1 MKARKLLGLIFIV
14 PPVYAAPS
22 LNAFNVDL
30 SASTLQTDNAN
41 KYGEQVSTRS
51 NVSEQ
56 QNLYEVGVRAKYSS
70 DLVLLSGGYVLSD
83 QQYTKDSQPS
93 YTSLVGS
100 LQLDLGNNYQPLH
113 LNVTHNNESLLNAP
127 DAIDISTNR
136 EERSTLSV
144 MPSVRWRPSEADSV
158 EASVR
163 FMDVVYDKQEDKDS
177 TQMAAQLAWLRD
189 INKISSVKLALISS
203 EVSFEVSPLFDYK
216 LESAVASF
224 STKLRHLHYSV
235 SAGANRVIQE
245 SKNSEFTRPN
255 YQLSVN
261 YKNAFNEF
269 GLDLSR
275 RVSDSSSGN
284 GAMFGGTPT
293 TTSENGIDIIDIQD
307 ASLHWSTDWVCERC
321 TLGFSAG
328 RSKEN
333 YQSLDEDAIVDTLG
347 ANASY
352 RIGRNGALSMSYRS
366 NERSFDLSS
375 SRQSYSDENY
385 EVAYSHRFINK
396 LSANAF
402 IRQYIRDSVSSLAT
416 YDENIVGVK
425 LTYSF

>member
-1 MKARKLLGLIFIV
+1 MKVRKLFSLIFIV
-14 PPVYAAPS
+14 PPVYAAPG

-30 SASTLQTDNAN
+30 SASTLRTDNAN
-41 KYGEQVSTRS
+41 KHGEQISSS
-51 NVSEQ
+51 NLAEQ
-56 QNLYEVGVRAKYSS
+56 QNLYEVGVRGKYSS
-70 DLVLLSGGYVLSD
+70 DLVMLAAGYVLSD
-83 QQYTKDSQPS
+83 QQYTEDSQPS

-100 LQLDLGNNYQPLH
+100 LQLDIGNNYQPLH
-113 LNVTHNNESLLNAP
+113 LNITHNNESLLNAP

-144 MPSVRWRPSEADSV
+144 MPSLRWHASEADTV

-163 FMDVVYDKQEDKDS
+163 FIDVAYDKQEKKDS
-177 TQMAAQLAWLRD
+177 SQVAGQLAWLRE
-189 INKISSVKLALISS
+189 INKISSLKLALISN
-203 EVSFEVSPLFDYK
+203 EVSFDISPLYDYK

-224 STKLRHLHYSV
+224 STKLRHLSYSA
-235 SAGANRVIQE
+235 SAGANRVVQK
-245 SKNSEFTRPN
+245 SKNLEFTRPN
-255 YQLSVN
+255 YQFSVN
-261 YKNAFNEF
+261 YENAFNEF

-293 TTSENGIDIIDIQD
+293 TTSESGIDIIDITET
-307 ASLHWSTDWVCERC
+307 SLHWSTDWICERC
-321 TLGFSAG
+321 TIGFSAG

-333 YQSLDEDAIVDTLG
+333 YQALDEDAIVDTLG

-352 RIGRNGALSMSYRS
+352 KLGRNGTLSMSYRS
-366 NERSFDLSS
+366 NERNFDLSS
-375 SRQSYSDENY
+375 ARKSFSDENY

-396 LSANAF
+396 LSMNTF
-402 IRQYIRDSVSSLAT
+402 IRKYIRDSVSSLAT
-416 YDENIVGVK
+416 YDENIVGIK